1 LGIALSLAAAGC
13 GYGNG
18 TVIIPHPT
26 GNYSVASFKGSYV
39 FAVHGFFASSGAPY
53 REVGVITADGNGNI
67 TAGADELVSSG
78 TGGVI
83 SNSSSITGT
92 YNIASDGTGS
102 ASLNSTA
109 LGAVLSQSQITFAVT
124 LASSS
129 EAELEEAD
137 FAADGAGNAEL
148 QDSTAISNVPSG
160 TFVFGIH
167 QDVDAQTAASASQVG
182 LMTVSGGSI
191 SGNMDENLIS
201 SQPSLTLTGTLN
213 APTAMGAGNGSF
225 TDSSSVTTNFDYF
238 IVNSTKFVVL
248 VSNAGAI
255 GSGTAEAQS
264 GAVASGFAGTYA
276 FGGRGDD
283 VASGTAAI
291 ATVGEFTG
299 SGASVS
305 AGTLDSMQDGN
316 YAQAVS
322 FTASAGGTG
331 TNPSPQGRVQ
341 VTLSTGPTMVFWM
354 VSPARAY
361 FLTESNAGTQDG
373 TADLQTA
380 TSFSASTM
388 KGQYAVVM
396 DGIDSTPQAV
406 ARIGTLQFDGSS
418 KTTLVEEVNDSSS
431 GVGAQNPGALAG
443 VYQVGNGG
451 RVATQLSNT
460 GGGLNL
466 VMYAISGSQAYV
478 LQVDSGT
485 NTSGVIKLQK

>member
-1 LGIALSLAAAGC
+1 VS
-13 GYGNG
+13 
-18 TVIIPHPT
+18 
-26 GNYSVASFKGSYV
+26 
-39 FAVHGFFASSGAPY
+39 
-53 REVGVITADGNGNI
+53 TADGSGNI
-67 TAGADELVSSG
+67 TAGTDELVSSG

-83 SNSSSITGT
+83 SNASSITGT
-92 YNIASDGTGS
+92 YTIASDGTG
-102 ASLNSTA
+102 ALSLNSTA
-109 LGAVLSQSQITFAVT
+109 LGSVLSQSQITFAIT

-137 FAADGAGNAEL
+137 FAADGAGQAEL
-148 QDSTAISNVPSG
+148 QDSAAIGSVPAG

-201 SQPSLTLTGTLN
+201 TQPSLTLTGTLA
-213 APTAMGAGNGSF
+213 APTAMGGGSGIF

-238 IVNSTKFVVL
+238 IVNSNKFVIL

-264 GAVASGFAGTYA
+264 GAVGSGFAGTYA

-283 VASGTAAI
+283 VASGTAAV

-299 SGASVS
+299 SGASFS
-305 AGTLDSMQDGN
+305 AGLLDSMQDGN
-316 YAQAVS
+316 YTQAVS
-322 FTASAGGTG
+322 FTAASGGTG
-331 TNPSPQGRVQ
+331 TNPSAQGRVQ

-361 FLTESNAGTQDG
+361 FLTESNSATQDG
-373 TADLQTA
+373 TADLQTT

-388 KGQYAVVM
+388 KGQYAIVM
-396 DGIDSTPQAV
+396 DGIDFTPQAV

-418 KTTLVEEVNDSSS
+418 KTTLVEEVNDSST
-431 GVGAQNPGALAG
+431 GVGAQTPGPLAG

-451 RVATQLSNT
+451 RVATQLSNS

-466 VMYAISGSQAYV
+466 VMYAISGSQAYA
-478 LQVDSGT
+478 LQVDTGT
-485 NTSGVIKLQK
+485 NTSGLIKLQQ